1 MTQRYILAFCPAQGP
16 ERFVPVLDVTY
27 DTPQLAIDAGSDALL
42 QPKPAHRAFQVWSM
56 GQTFR
61 IQPQVVAAAA

>member
-1 MTQRYILAFCPAQGP
+1 MTGKHILAFCPAQGP
-16 ERFVPVLDVTY
+16 ERFIPVLDVTY
-27 DTPQLAIDAGSDALL
+27 DTPQEAIDSGSAVLL
-42 QPKPAHRAFQVWSM
+42 ADKSPHRAFQVWSM